1 MTIKEYMTKV
11 NAAEATGE
19 YTGRDMVLGLDCT
32 EEGNAATPADYT
44 YVGVHVE
51 DYGAA
56 LSPQSEDKSYV
67 YEGDAT
73 LKTSTQ
79 RTFQITGQAYLSD
92 EFMDFIRSHAVKFG
106 TGSAVQRGYCYFHS
120 GTKEGEC
127 GTMTILVNNDGN
139 GAASSPADIDVEL
152 KSSGPVSEYT
162 YTAAAPVNA
171 PAQTSAKSGS

>member
-1 MTIKEYMTKV
+1 MTIKEYMEKV
-11 NAAEATGE
+11 RAAEATGE

-32 EEGNAATPADYT
+32 EDGTAKGPEEYT

-56 LSPQSEDKSYV
+56 LDAQSEDKSYV

-79 RTFQITGQAYLSD
+79 RTFSITGQAYLSD
-92 EFMDFIRSHAVKFG
+92 AFMDFIRSHDVKFG

-120 GTKEGEC
+120 GTRAGEM

-152 KSSGPVSEYT
+152 KSSGPVSAYT
-162 YTAAAPVNA
+162 YTDG
-171 PAQTSAKSGS
+171 Q

>member
-1 MTIKEYMTKV
+1 MTIKEYMQKV
-11 NAAEATGE
+11 QAAEATGE

-32 EEGNAATPADYT
+32 EHGNAAAPADYT

-56 LSPQSEDKSYV
+56 LNPQSEDKSYV

-79 RTFQITGQAYLSD
+79 RTFSITGQAYLSD
-92 EFMDFIRSHAVKFG
+92 GFMDFIRSHGVKFG

-120 GTKEGEC
+120 GTRQGEC
-127 GTMTILVNNDGN
+127 GTMTVLVNNDGN

-152 KSSGPVSEYT
+152 KSSGPVSAYT
-162 YTAAAPVNA
+162 YTVDTEN
-171 PAQTSAKSGS
+171 Q

>member
-11 NAAEATGE
+11 KAAEATGE
-19 YTGRDMVLGLDCT
+19 YTGRDMVLGIDCT
-32 EEGNAATPADYT
+32 EDGSAATPADYT

-92 EFMDFIRSHAVKFG
+92 AFMDFIRSHAVKFG

-120 GTKEGEC
+120 GTKKGEC

-162 YTAAAPVNA
+162 YTASTQAASNQS
-171 PAQTSAKSGS
+171 AQSGK

>member
-1 MTIKEYMTKV
+1 MTIKEYMQKV
-11 NAAEATGE
+11 TAAEATGE

-32 EEGNAATPADYT
+32 EDGSAASPAEYT

-56 LSPQSEDKSYV
+56 LNASSEDKSYV

-79 RTFQITGQAYLSD
+79 RTFSITGQAYLSD
-92 EFMDFIRSHAVKFG
+92 AFMDFIRSHGVKFG
-106 TGSAVQRGYCYFHS
+106 KGSAVQRGYCYFHS
-120 GTKEGEC
+120 GTREGEC

-152 KSSGPVSEYT
+152 KSSGPVREYA
-162 YTAAAPVNA
+162 YTAETTVS
-171 PAQTSAKSGS
+171 AQSGKSAS